1 MLGQQALFFYDRNQR
16 NIKNIERTMP
26 IVEKIGSFKK
36 EDAKTPSAV
45 EIQALLNILKIDIMS
60 PEAIRVFPFLEKA
73 GPGVLAGVLFGVL
86 YGLCAGIGF
95 SIFALLYNFFASL
108 LGGIKFNIKE

>member
-1 MLGQQALFFYDRNQR
+1 MQEAKRMELKYIDVMSVFRFFGGIFLLAGLIVGLF
-16 NIKNIERTMP
+16 
-26 IVEKIGSFKK
+26 G
-36 EDAKTPSAV
+36 
-45 EIQALLNILKIDIMS
+45 NILKIDIMS